1 MESKKVQ
8 ENLTK
13 LIENIEA
20 ERLKYSAHHIIKLI
34 AVSKYASLEQII
46 ALYNAGQ
53 RAFGENKV
61 QDLKAKMQD
70 SQNLPIEWH
79 FIGTLQ
85 ENKINTLLALKPTLF
100 QSLDSLKLAES
111 LQKRLE
117 ANNQTLNC
125 LLEVHSS
132 GESSKSGFEIES
144 AVDSYLKI
152 QDFCKN
158 IHLKGIMT
166 IATNSNDIKIQDIC
180 FKKTKEI
187 FDVLRKNGAEI
198 LSMGMSSD
206 YKVAIANG
214 ANMVRIGS
222 EIFGAK

>member
-1 MESKKVQ
+1 MQEILQ
-8 ENLTK
+8 ENLRV

-20 ERLKYSAHHIIKLI
+20 ERLKYSAHHIIKLV
-34 AVSKYASLEQII
+34 AVSKYAPLEAII

-61 QDLKAKMQD
+61 QDLKAKMQGAE
-70 SQNLPIEWH
+70 NLPIEWH

-85 ENKINTLLALKPTLF
+85 ENKINALLALKPTLF
-100 QSLDSLKLAES
+100 QALDSLKLAES

-117 ANNQTLNC
+117 ANNQILNC
-125 LLEVHSS
+125 LLEVRSAD
-132 GESSKSGFEIES
+132 ESSKSGFALES

-152 QDFCKN
+152 QDSCKN
-158 IHLKGIMT
+158 IRLKGIMT
-166 IATNSNDIKIQDIC
+166 IATNSDDIKVQDIC

-187 FDVLRKNGAEI
+187 FDSLRECGAEI
-198 LSMGMSSD
+198 LSMGMSGD

-222 EIFGAK
+222 EIFKNV

>member
-34 AVSKYASLEQII
+34 TVSKYASLEQII

-85 ENKINTLLALKPTLF
+85 ENKINALLALKPTLF

-222 EIFGAK
+222 EIFGG

>member
-1 MESKKVQ
+1 MESKKIQ

-222 EIFGAK
+222 EIFKS

>member
-1 MESKKVQ
+1 MQEILQ
-8 ENLTK
+8 ENLRV

-34 AVSKYASLEQII
+34 AVSKYAPLEQII

-61 QDLKAKMQD
+61 QDLKAKMQGAD
-70 SQNLPIEWH
+70 NLPLEWH

-85 ENKINTLLALKPTLF
+85 ENKINALLALKPTLF
-100 QSLDSLKLAES
+100 QALDSLKLAES

-125 LLEVHSS
+125 LLEVRSAD
-132 GESSKSGFEIES
+132 ESSKSGFGLES
-144 AVDSYLKI
+144 AVDSYLKV
-152 QDFCKN
+152 QDSCKN
-158 IHLKGIMT
+158 IRLKGIMT
-166 IATNSNDIKIQDIC
+166 IATNSNDIKVQDIC

-187 FDVLRKNGAEI
+187 FDSLSKNGAEI

-206 YKVAIANG
+206 YRVAIANG

-222 EIFGAK
+222 DIFKNA

>member
-1 MESKKVQ
+1 MQEILQ
-8 ENLTK
+8 ENLRV

-34 AVSKYASLEQII
+34 AVSKYAPLNQII

-61 QDLKAKMQD
+61 QDLKAKMQGAD
-70 SQNLPIEWH
+70 NLPLEWH

-85 ENKINTLLALKPTLF
+85 ENKINALLALKPTLF
-100 QSLDSLKLAES
+100 QALDSLKLAQS

-117 ANNQTLNC
+117 ANNQVLNC
-125 LLEVHSS
+125 LLEVRSAD
-132 GESSKSGFEIES
+132 ESSKSGFALES

-152 QDFCKN
+152 QDSCKN
-158 IHLKGIMT
+158 IRLKGIMT
-166 IATNSNDIKIQDIC
+166 IATNSNDIKVQDIC
-180 FKKTKEI
+180 FKKTKDI
-187 FDVLRKNGAEI
+187 FDSLRNHGAEI
-198 LSMGMSSD
+198 LSMGMSGD

-222 EIFGAK
+222 EIFKNV

>member
-1 MESKKVQ
+1 MQEILQ
-8 ENLTK
+8 ENLRV

-61 QDLKAKMQD
+61 QDLKAKMQGAD
-70 SQNLPIEWH
+70 NLPLEWH

-85 ENKINTLLALKPTLF
+85 ENKINALLALKPTLF
-100 QSLDSLKLAES
+100 QALDSLKLAES

-117 ANNQTLNC
+117 ANNQVLNC
-125 LLEVHSS
+125 LLEVRSAD
-132 GESSKSGFEIES
+132 ESSKSGFALES

-152 QDFCKN
+152 QDSCKN
-158 IHLKGIMT
+158 IRLKGIMT
-166 IATNSNDIKIQDIC
+166 IATNSNDTKIQDIC
-180 FKKTKEI
+180 FKKTKDI
-187 FDVLRKNGAEI
+187 FDSLRECGAEI
-198 LSMGMSSD
+198 LSMGMSGD

-222 EIFGAK
+222 EIFKNV

>member
-1 MESKKVQ
+1 MESQKIQ
-8 ENLTK
+8 ENLSK
-13 LIENIEA
+13 LIENIENA
-20 ERLKYSAHHIIKLI
+20 RLKYSAHHIVKLV
-34 AVSKYASLEQII
+34 AVSKYAPLNQII

-61 QDLKAKMQD
+61 QDLKAKMEK

-85 ENKINTLLALKPTLF
+85 ENKINALLALKPTLF
-100 QSLDSLKLAES
+100 QALDSLKLAMA

-117 ANNQTLNC
+117 ANNQILNC

-132 GESSKSGFEIES
+132 HESSKSGFALEL
-144 AVDSYLKI
+144 ALDSYLQI
-152 QDFCKN
+152 QDSCKN
-158 IHLKGIMT
+158 IRLKGIMT
-166 IATNSNDIKIQDIC
+166 IATNSNDIKVQDIC
-180 FKKTKEI
+180 FKKTKDI
-187 FDVLRKNGAEI
+187 FDSLRECGAEI

-222 EIFGAK
+222 EIFKNA